1 MEMWVATATSKPMIC
16 RGCWE
21 QMRFPV
27 PIRGPLA
34 VPLRLFGIKRS
45 NMNPDICTICELMFE
60 TVMRRRNV
68 ELDLTILFADLRG
81 YTALAQGLD
90 RDGIREILDFFYD
103 ECAAAIWDED
113 GLLNKTLGDGVMAIF
128 NFPLAHPDHSRRA
141 VRAARDIQRRC
152 SEKCKPMVA
161 RLGIGPLDMGVG
173 IGIHAGLTAFGEF
186 GRAHRDL
193 TAVGS
198 VVNLAARL
206 QSTAA
211 AGEIVVTREVLERM
225 GDERDFR
232 SVRDCVLKGFAEPVT
247 GYLL

>member
-1 MEMWVATATSKPMIC
+1 
-16 RGCWE
+16 
-21 QMRFPV
+21 MRVPV

-68 ELDLTILFADLRG
+68 EVDLTILFADLRG
-81 YTALAQGLD
+81 YTTLSQGLD
-90 RDGIREILDFFYD
+90 QDGIRDVLDFFYD

-113 GLLNKTLGDGVMAIF
+113 GLFNKALGDGVMAIF
-128 NFPLAHPDHSRRA
+128 NFPLAHSDHARRA
-141 VRAARDIQRRC
+141 VRAARQIQLRC
-152 SEKCKPMVA
+152 SERCKPMVA
-161 RLGIGPLDMGVG
+161 RLGLDPLDLGVG
-173 IGIHAGLTAFGEF
+173 IGLHTGLTAFGEF

-206 QSTAA
+206 QSAAA
-211 AGEIVVTREVLERM
+211 AGEIVVTREVLERL
-225 GDERDFR
+225 GGETQPK
-232 SVRDCVLKGFAEPVT
+232 SARDCVLKGFAEPVT
-247 GYLL
+247 GFLM